1 MITTGSLI
9 DIEST
14 VGSFACFRE
23 HTFASLHLGLK
34 HRDAP
39 DDGALCHGGG
49 AIKLLDV
56 TGDDIAAAPDP
67 WVCTRHV
74 GQQARAIGDA
84 RSKSAAAAAY
94 RVESA
99 WLSRV
104 SSTRVS
110 TAKPENLRASTTK
123 LPTVRRSAPAEPPVL
138 GANSGGF
145 FGRPPGFPLRPF
157 TNQPLPVRFTAHFQ
171 PVFKP
176 RSQILN
182 LRRPDINLLG
192 QFSTERLIQKAKEV
206 RENPQLTGNLKLWWN
221 KPRG

>member
-1 MITTGSLI
+1 MLDHDRCGGNHSLS
-9 DIEST
+9 EGGEFG
-14 VGSFACFRE
+14 VGHVAEPFRNRVGRKMKVQ
-23 HTFASLHLGLK
+23 GL
-34 HRDAP
+34 RRA
-39 DDGALCHGGG
+39 
-49 AIKLLDV
+49 
-56 TGDDIAAAPDP
+56 IAAA
-67 WVCTRHV
+67 
-74 GQQARAIGDA
+74 
-84 RSKSAAAAAY
+84 K

-110 TAKPENLRASTTK
+110 TAKPENLRASITR

-182 LRRPDINLLG
+182 LRRPDMVSSALLRC
-192 QFSTERLIQKAKEV
+192 TEVSPPTVELGHSRLGGASWRSSHVRNAPLATVGLKKAACREGPESEV
-206 RENPQLTGNLKLWWN
+206 ASAIRSPYR
-221 KPRG
+221 RGPTKTQAP